1 MNENKIIYSTTLPT
15 AIWEMFSQR
24 IIDYRFRSV
33 GDTLRYLFESYIRMS
48 KGEKV
53 SKTVKLIFTHKG
65 IDWINLFRYEDK
77 ISVAFTTDRKL
88 TNEISQLALEQGYRT
103 RNQLSNDLIG
113 AFVGSPQTALKSLSL
128 EVNKSEI
135 VTEIQPQIV
144 ATYVSNYQYVFLASR
159 AKDQRC
165 NMIDLI
171 HNVVDMFIQI
181 EENDSSRYI
190 PEVLSDMANDVL
202 NIEGYTTKDFR
213 RDKIIQLKVTE
224 EDTLKILH
232 VMKKYNIPT
241 LREFLRRAVLFFL
254 NAQYIIYKENLSSD
268 DYIPHEEPED
278 YESYINDQYAK
289 QDFNRSLYSNII

>member
-88 TNEISQLALEQGYRT
+88 TNEMSQLALEQGYRT

-113 AFVGSPQTALKSLSL
+113 AFVGSAQITLKSLSL

-213 RDKIIQLKVTE
+213 RDKVIYLKVTE

-268 DYIPHEEPED
+268 DYIPYEEPED

>member
-48 KGEKV
+48 RGLEV
-53 SKTVKLIFTHKG
+53 SKTVKRIFTHKG

-77 ISVAFTTDRKL
+77 TVVTL
-88 TNEISQLALEQGYRT
+88 VTNRELANDMSNLAVMQGYRT

-113 AFVGSPQTALKSLSL
+113 AFVGSAQITLKSLSL

-213 RDKIIQLKVTE
+213 RDKVIYLKVTE

-268 DYIPHEEPED
+268 DYIPYEEPED